1 VLSVA
6 EPLEDQGDE
15 FSDGS
20 DLADPAV
27 GADVV
32 ATSASASA
40 AVLVGALDSSDR
52 RPSAPAGSS
61 VYLWRW

>member
-32 ATSASASA
+32 AASASA
-40 AVLVGALDSSDR
+40 AVLVGALDGSDR